1 MRSNYEEIC
10 SIGDGGFGIVT
21 KMRNKVT
28 NQVVAMK
35 RMKQKTQS
43 FAECLE
49 LKEVKSLRKVRH
61 ENVVKLVEVFR
72 EKSDGTL
79 FLAFEHCDANLYKI
93 ISQRE
98 EPLPESVI
106 RNILFQLLSGDKC
119 IRKHL

>member
-1 MRSNYEEIC
+1 
-10 SIGDGGFGIVT
+10 
-21 KMRNKVT
+21 MRNKVT

-98 EPLPESVI
+98 
-106 RNILFQLLSGDKC
+106 
-119 IRKHL
+119 